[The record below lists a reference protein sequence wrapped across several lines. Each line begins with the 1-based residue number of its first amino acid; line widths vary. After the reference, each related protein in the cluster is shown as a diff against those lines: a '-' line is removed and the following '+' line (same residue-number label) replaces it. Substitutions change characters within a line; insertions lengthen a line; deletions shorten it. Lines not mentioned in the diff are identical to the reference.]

1 MIHTFESPNL
11 YPDDYLLASKGK
23 IRTKL
28 IEEEW
33 DNIQRIIASLAIK
46 TTTQSTII
54 KKLAS
59 YTRNNRTQQAI
70 IEYDKII
77 KSIYILEYIDSPSL
91 RRNVQ
96 KALNRGEEYH
106 QLKRHI
112 FYVHGGKFRVHTIQE
127 QQVIANCTHL
137 IANVIIY
144 YNTWLLA
151 QLLKRYEQ
159 EGNKTALEKVN
170 KIAPVAWQH
179 VNVYG
184 TYKFIVPHVAVNA
197 AELLKEV
204 KL

>member
-1 MIHTFESPNL
+1 MLHTFESSGS
-11 YPDDYLLASKGK
+11 YPEDYLLLSKGK
-23 IRTKL
+23 IDTKL

-33 DNIQRIIASLAIK
+33 DNFQRIVASLGLK

-54 KKLAS
+54 KKLSS
-59 YTRNNRTQQAI
+59 YTRNNRMQQAI
-70 IEYDKII
+70 IEYDKIL
-77 KSIYILEYIDSPSL
+77 KTLYMLEYVDSPSL

-144 YNTWLLA
+144 YNTWLLS
-151 QLLKRYEQ
+151 QLLEQYEK
-159 EGNKTALEKVN
+159 EGNKEAFEKVK

-179 VNVYG
+179 INVYG
-184 TYKFIVPHVAVNA
+184 TYKFILPPNPIDPSD
-197 AELLKEV
+197 LLKNIR
-204 KL
+204 L